1 MPVAD
6 LTRSC
11 GQAAAVNQI
20 DWGPALYD
28 GGMLAGLA
36 GRGIAVEGYSGLKN
50 TRLGDPVLAKIAA
63 GHGVT
68 TAQVVVEHG
77 VQASQSPT
85 GQWSGHGCLAG
96 MLNTV

>member
-11 GQAAAVNQI
+11 GQAPAVNQI

-77 VQASQSPT
+77 CRRVSRRPV
-85 GQWSGHGCLAG
+85 SGLAVAAW
-96 MLNTV
+96 LAC